1 MNLKT
6 IYSTSLALL
15 LAMSCGMKEPKG
27 KKQLMITDSSKNT
40 TPIAIA
46 NADENDTLSLIPE
59 ELLSSELIEKT
70 PSKTL
75 SKNPTNPT
83 PKTIKQPT
91 TSIYTAPLPK

>member
-1 MNLKT
+1 MNLKS
-6 IYSTSLALL
+6 IYFAPLALL
-15 LAMSCGMKEPKG
+15 LVTGCGMKEPKE

-75 SKNPTNPT
+75 PKSTAKPT
-83 PKTIKQPT
+83 PKAIKQPT

>member
-1 MNLKT
+1 VNLKT

-15 LAMSCGMKEPKG
+15 LVTGCGMKEPKE

-40 TPIAIA
+40 TPIAIT

-75 SKNPTNPT
+75 SKNPANPT
-83 PKTIKQPT
+83 PKTTKQPT